1 VALMADLDDIAKT
14 FVDSDIDLGEDIPLE
29 EPYCEFLTGSAG
41 TGKTFELQ
49 RRMKEDP
56 SYGVFGCTTGIAAVN
71 LGTRTI
77 NSILGYF
84 NTPSLQDNFRLGY
97 LQSRLRKLALEDG
110 VRHIVIDE
118 LSMMSP
124 SALQTIYDGIRE
136 VNGQKGMRDV
146 GAKLG
151 LVLSG
156 DFCQL
161 RPVYEKGEIDEGY
174 AFNAQCWPQFAQNT
188 IRLSKIWRQD
198 NPRFLEAINLLR
210 GGRGAEAAEVLK
222 SIMRFQINV
231 DPRFDG
237 TTILSVNKEVERTN
251 ILRLQQVRGRPVVV
265 TSRRWG
271 KPSGEWKHIPDQLVL
286 KIDALVMI
294 LANDAPE
301 FSFVNGD
308 LGHVKDFTGSDSGQ
322 AQSFQVELKRNSQIV
337 NIHKIYRSTMIK
349 DEPAEIRSGQLKLEN
364 VPHCSPPVSPPPFG
378 MISLDPER
386 GIWHIGGIEYFP
398 LRIGY
403 AATVHKTQGLSLDNV
418 QVDYRGRFFGN
429 PASLYV
435 AVARCRTPEG
445 LRLVGMPEVFAKRC
459 VIDKE
464 VEPWL

>member
-1 VALMADLDDIAKT
+1 MGDLEDLSN
-14 FVDSDIDLGEDIPLE
+14 FVDSDIDLGEERPTE

-41 TGKTFELQ
+41 TGKTYELQ
-49 RRMKEDP
+49 RRIREDP
-56 SYGVFGCTTGIAAVN
+56 SYGLLGATTGIAAVN

-77 NSILGYF
+77 HSALGFF
-84 NTPSLQDNFRLGY
+84 NTVSIQDNFRMGY
-97 LQSRLRKLALEDG
+97 LQSRLRKIALEDG
-110 VRHIVIDE
+110 YKNIVIDE
-118 LSMMSP
+118 ISMMP
-124 SALQTIYDGIRE
+124 PAQLLTLYEAVKE
-136 VNGQKGMRDV
+136 VNNQRGMQEAGR
-146 GAKLG
+146 KLG

-161 RPVYEKGEIDEGY
+161 RPVYEKGEVDEGY
-174 AFNAQCWPQFAQNT
+174 VFKAECWPRFAQNT
-188 IRLSKIWRQD
+188 TRLTKIWRQD
-198 NPRFLEAINLLR
+198 NLRFLEGINLLR
-210 GGRGAEAAEVLK
+210 AGKGKEAAEVMR
-222 SIMRFQINV
+222 SILRFQINV

-237 TTILSVNKEVERTN
+237 TTILSTNKEVDRTN
-251 ILRLQQVRGRPVVV
+251 LLRLQQVKGRPIAV

-271 KPSGEWKHIPDQLVL
+271 KPASDWKHIPDQLIL
-286 KIDALVMI
+286 KIDSLVMV

-308 LGHVKDFTGSDSGQ
+308 LGHVRDFTGSDSELSTK
-322 AQSFQVELKRNSQIV
+322 SFQVELKRTGMVV
-337 NIHKIYRSTMIK
+337 NIHKIHRTTMTK
-349 DEPAEIRSGQLKLEN
+349 DEPEEVKSGKVTLEN
-364 VPHCSPPVSPPPFG
+364 VFMCKPPLVPPAFG

-386 GIWHIGGIEYFP
+386 GIWHVGGIEYYP

-403 AATVHKTQGLSLDNV
+403 AATVHKTQGLSLDAV

-429 PASLYV
+429 PGSMYV

-445 LRLVGMPEVFAKRC
+445 LRLVGLPEVFAKRC